1 MDLKIK
7 DIVDLLKVSEKTVYQ
22 WIKDNKIPAYKINH
36 QYRFNKS
43 EIHDWLLQNKVAVSQ
58 KILDM
63 NLTSKP
69 VLLPDLIQKGGIF
82 DNLEGDSIEAVIR
95 NAVELIPLPAD
106 VRRKEVLEFLLERE
120 RMAPTAIGRG
130 VAFPHPRNPIITDS
144 NNECIV
150 LCHPIK
156 DINYNALDAQPIH
169 TLFIL
174 LSCTPQ
180 RHLQILAKLC
190 FLCQQESFIL
200 LLKSR
205 APQLEIMNYIAN
217 KEAEW
222 AKRLN

>member
-22 WIKDNKIPAYKINH
+22 WIKENKIPAYRINH

-43 EIHDWLLQNKVAVSQ
+43 EIHDWLLQNKVNVSQ

-69 VLLPDLIQKGGIF
+69 VSLLDLISKGGIIN
-82 DNLEGDSIEAVIR
+82 NLEGGSIEEVIR
-95 NAVELIPLPAD
+95 KAVELIPLPAD
-106 VRRKEVLEFLLERE
+106 MSRKAVIDSLLERE
-120 RMAPTAIGRG
+120 KMAPTAMGRG

-144 NNECIV
+144 NNECIA
-150 LCHPIK
+150 LCHLAK
-156 DINYNALDAQPIH
+156 DVNYNALDAQPIH

-174 LSCTPQ
+174 LSSTPQ

-205 APQLEIMNYIAN
+205 APRQEIMTYIAN

-222 AKRLN
+222 TKRLN